1 MSEAEALIR
10 ELRSALAI
18 RVDDDPEDEDVIDLI
33 AHADDWLKR
42 NRTEKAPSSLWMNM
56 IKGST

>member
-10 ELRSALAI
+10 ELLSVLA
-18 RVDDDPEDEDVIDLI
+18 VHVNGDLKDDELVDLI

-42 NRTEKAPSSLWMNM
+42 NRTEKVPHARSRL
-56 IKGST
+56 

>member
-10 ELRSALAI
+10 ELRSALAV

-42 NRTEKAPSSLWMNM
+42 NQTDKVPHAQSRL
-56 IKGST
+56 